1 MNKRRLLRNA
11 IILLVIGLF
20 AFSPIIPV
28 RYADRLATLGG
39 GCQMD
44 ESGPHPCTVNG
55 KEVGDTIYTL
65 GMLGWFMLATIPLAA
80 LALGVFGLLL
90 ILEFALERRRRAET
104 VTPSPSGR
112 AKSRRTFGRPGQWQ
126 RDLTC
131 VTPGRSPIAMRPR
144 STTR

>member
-1 MNKRRLLRNA
+1 MNKRRLLRNV

-44 ESGPHPCTVNG
+44 EGGPHPCTVNG

-65 GMLGWFMLATIPLAA
+65 GMLGWFMLATLPLAA

-90 ILEFALERRRRAET
+90 ILEFALERRRRAR
-104 VTPSPSGR
+104 PAPPSSSPSGR
-112 AKSRRTFGRPGQWQ
+112 AKSRRTFGRPE
-126 RDLTC
+126 
-131 VTPGRSPIAMRPR
+131 
-144 STTR
+144 